1 MTSHTLHPTHNAVY
15 ILQSSSRW
23 RPDHNS
29 LLSFTT
35 IAQPYIPIYTAHHGR
50 FATHTLSYTLSK
62 IKISKMFWALFRGR
76 SGFPPHF
83 RIPLLPLHILK
94 FFRRFDLPFRF
105 LLHSTAKGLNCT
117 VLRPC
122 CATPRGANLW
132 AVAHTWS
139 VFFPPHPW
147 NWWSLNSTVTPTPLL
162 YSFFSFSPKSI
173 MTYSEGHTT

>member
-50 FATHTLSYTLSK
+50 FATHTLSYTFSK
-62 IKISKMFWALFRGR
+62 IKISKFFWVLSRGR
-76 SGFPPHF
+76 SGFCPHF
-83 RIPLLPLHILK
+83 RSPLLPLHILK
-94 FFRRFDLPFRF
+94 FFGRFDLSFRF
-105 LLHSTAKGLNCT
+105 LLHGTAKELNCT

-122 CATPRGANLW
+122 CAIPRGDQPMGRSPYMARILSTSPLESVEPNL
-132 AVAHTWS
+132 HR
-139 VFFPPHPW
+139 HPYA
-147 NWWSLNSTVTPTPLL
+147 PTILL
-162 YSFFSFSPKSI
+162 L
-173 MTYSEGHTT
+173 